1 MKKSRFSNEQIIGM
15 IKEQENG
22 LPTAEVCRKH
32 GVSTASFYKYK
43 SKFGGMDVSDARKL
57 KSLEDENSKLK
68 KLLAEQMLDNAML
81 RDINSKKW

>member
-1 MKKSRFSNEQIIGM
+1 MNEGASGGRSNGM
-15 IKEQENG
+15 
-22 LPTAEVCRKH
+22 PTAEVCRKH
-32 GVSTASFYKYK
+32 GISSASFYKYK

-57 KSLEDENSKLK
+57 KSLEDENAKLK